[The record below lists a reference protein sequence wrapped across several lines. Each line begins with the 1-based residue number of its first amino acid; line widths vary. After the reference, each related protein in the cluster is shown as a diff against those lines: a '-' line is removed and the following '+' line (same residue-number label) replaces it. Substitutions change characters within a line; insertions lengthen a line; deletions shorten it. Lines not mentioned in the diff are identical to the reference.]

1 MSRQMSESFSN
12 KTQKSH
18 LFTSMPVAVFL
29 HAVFIF
35 ATGFMTP
42 EPSPTRKSTL
52 LDITLVN
59 TSSTIEPK
67 DADFIAQA
75 NQQGGG
81 SLDKKSR
88 ITSPFASESP
98 SMTDGDQ
105 TFVSEESA
113 PQITPKPKPQV
124 LTTKGKT
131 NKKINKKIIEEE
143 VLETAVEKAE
153 VSEKAEEI
161 AMLMAEMSKEEQR
174 YARRPRIHFVDS
186 ISAKSSVEARYI
198 DNWAK
203 KLERIGNINFPN
215 EAIRLSLSGTL
226 ILNATLDRAGRVVEM
241 QIDVS
246 SGSRI
251 LDKAALQI
259 VKLAAPY
266 QPLPA
271 EIRKKYDRLNITR
284 SMVFHKEN
292 GRTTLLTN

>member
-1 MSRQMSESFSN
+1 MSEFFSN
-12 KTQKSH
+12 TAQKSPM
-18 LFTSMPVAVFL
+18 FASMPVAVFL
-29 HAVFIF
+29 HAVLIF

-42 EPSPTRKSTL
+42 EPNPVRKSTL

-59 TSSTIEPK
+59 TYSDIAPK
-67 DADFIAQA
+67 EADFIAQA

-81 SLDKKSR
+81 TLDKKSR
-88 ITSPFASESP
+88 ITSPFASENP
-98 SMTDGDQ
+98 NTTDGDQ
-105 TFVSEESA
+105 NFASEESA
-113 PQITPKPKPQV
+113 PQVTPKPKPQV
-124 LTTKGKT
+124 LTTKGNTRKT
-131 NKKINKKIIEEE
+131 INKQIVEEE
-143 VLETAVEKAE
+143 VKEPMVVDTE

-161 AMLMAEMSKEEQR
+161 ALLMAEMNKEEQR
-174 YARRPRIHFVDS
+174 YAKRPRIHFVDS

-198 DNWAK
+198 NNWAK

-246 SGSRI
+246 SGSRV
-251 LDKAALQI
+251 LDKAALRI

-266 QPLPA
+266 QPLPS

-292 GRTTLLTN
+292 GRTSFTTN

>member
-1 MSRQMSESFSN
+1 MSEIFPN
-12 KTQKSH
+12 KTPKSP

-29 HAVFIF
+29 HAVLIF

-42 EPSPTRKSTL
+42 EPNPVQKSTL

-59 TSSTIEPK
+59 TYSDTAPK

-88 ITSPFASESP
+88 ITSPFASENP
-98 SMTDGDQ
+98 NNTDGEQ
-105 TFVSEESA
+105 TFASEESA
-113 PQITPKPKPQV
+113 PQVTPKPKPQV

-131 NKKINKKIIEEE
+131 QKTINKQIIEEE
-143 VLETAVEKAE
+143 VKEATVVTAE

-161 AMLMAEMSKEEQR
+161 AVLMAEMNREEQR
-174 YARRPRIHFVDS
+174 YAKRPRIHFVDS

-198 DNWAK
+198 NNWAK
-203 KLERIGNINFPN
+203 KLERIGNINFPD

-246 SGSRI
+246 SGSRV
-251 LDKAALQI
+251 LDKAALRI

-266 QPLPA
+266 EPLPS

-292 GRTTLLTN
+292 GRTTFTTN